1 MTAQAEPTAR
11 DSAVAA
17 RGAPR
22 LSIGVMGASGGELN
36 EEVRVRAYRLGQA
49 IAEHDAVLITG
60 ACPGLPY
67 DAVRGAKA
75 AGGLVIGISPGLS
88 IDEHRGKYH
97 SPVEG
102 FDVLI
107 YTGSGL
113 MGREITNIRSCDI
126 VAIVGG
132 RTGTLGELAIAYDE
146 GRLIGVLT
154 GTGGI
159 TTIIEQIIRVSSK
172 ETGACVLYDD
182 DPVKL
187 VDRLTHVYR
196 TSHARKPS
204 CFCDGP
210 EGEG

>member
-1 MTAQAEPTAR
+1 MKLT
-11 DSAVAA
+11 
-17 RGAPR
+17 
-22 LSIGVMGASGGELN
+22 IGVMGSSGGNLS
-36 EEVRVRAYRLGQA
+36 EEVLRKAYSLGEA
-49 IAEHDAVLITG
+49 IAERDAILITG
-60 ACPGLPY
+60 GCPGLPY
-67 DAVRGAKA
+67 EAVRGAKA
-75 AGGLVIGISPGLS
+75 KGGLVVGISPGLS
-88 IDEHRGKYH
+88 IDDHRGKYA

-126 VAIVGG
+126 VVIIGG

-159 TTIIEQIIRVSSK
+159 TEIVEKILRVSGK

-187 VDRLTHVYR
+187 VDRLIRYYHTEHFR
-196 TSHARKPS
+196 RPS
-204 CFCDGP
+204 CFCDGRAS
-210 EGEG
+210 G

>member
-1 MTAQAEPTAR
+1 M
-11 DSAVAA
+11 
-17 RGAPR
+17 R
-22 LSIGVMGASGGELN
+22 LTIGVMGSSGGNLS
-36 EEVRVRAYRLGQA
+36 EEAGKKAFRLGEA
-49 IAEHDAVLITG
+49 IAGRDAILITG
-60 ACPGLPY
+60 GCPGLPY
-67 DAVRGAKA
+67 EAVRGAKA
-75 AGGLVIGISPGLS
+75 KGGLVVGISPGLS
-88 IDEHRGKYH
+88 IDEHQGKYA

-126 VAIVGG
+126 VVIAGG

-159 TTIIEQIIRVSSK
+159 TAIVETIIRTSGK
-172 ETGACVLYDD
+172 ETGACVIYDD

-187 VDRLTHVYR
+187 VDRLIHYYHTQHF
-196 TSHARKPS
+196 RKPS
-204 CFCDGP
+204 CFCDARA
-210 EGEG
+210 EG

>member
-1 MTAQAEPTAR
+1 M
-11 DSAVAA
+11 
-17 RGAPR
+17 R
-22 LSIGVMGASGGELN
+22 LTIGVMGSSGGSLTED
-36 EEVRVRAYRLGQA
+36 VQQRVYRLGEA
-49 IAEHDAVLITG
+49 IAGRDAILITG
-60 ACPGLPY
+60 GCPGLPY
-67 DAVRGAKA
+67 EAVRGAKA
-75 AGGLVIGISPGLS
+75 KGGLVVGISPGLS
-88 IDEHRGKYH
+88 IDEHRGKYA

-126 VAIVGG
+126 VVIAGG

-154 GTGGI
+154 GSGGI
-159 TTIIEQIIRVSSK
+159 TGIVETIIRTSGK

-187 VDRLTHVYR
+187 VDRLIEYYR
-196 TSHARKPS
+196 TKHYRRPS
-204 CFCDGP
+204 CFCDARA
-210 EGEG
+210 EG

>member
-1 MTAQAEPTAR
+1 MKLT
-11 DSAVAA
+11 
-17 RGAPR
+17 
-22 LSIGVMGASGGELN
+22 IGVMGSSGGNLG
-36 EEVRVRAYRLGQA
+36 EEVLRKAYRLGEA
-49 IAEHDAVLITG
+49 IAERDAILITG
-60 ACPGLPY
+60 GCPGLPY
-67 DAVRGAKA
+67 EAVRGAKA
-75 AGGLVIGISPGLS
+75 GGGLVVGISPGLS
-88 IDEHRGKYH
+88 IDEHRGKYA

-113 MGREITNIRSCDI
+113 MGREVTNIRSCDI
-126 VAIVGG
+126 VVIAGG

-159 TTIIEQIIRVSSK
+159 TEIVEKILRVSGK

-187 VDRLTHVYR
+187 VDRLIHYYHTEHFR
-196 TSHARKPS
+196 RPS
-204 CFCDGP
+204 CFCDGRA
-210 EGEG
+210 EG

>member
-1 MTAQAEPTAR
+1 MKRT
-11 DSAVAA
+11 
-17 RGAPR
+17 
-22 LSIGVMGASGGELN
+22 IGVMGSSGGTLSEDA
-36 EEVRVRAYRLGQA
+36 RRKAYRLGEA
-49 IAEHDAVLITG
+49 IAERDAILITG
-60 ACPGLPY
+60 GCPGLPHE
-67 DAVRGAKA
+67 AVRGAKA
-75 AGGLVIGISPGLS
+75 KGGLVVGISPGLS
-88 IDEHRGKYH
+88 IDEHRGKYA

-126 VAIVGG
+126 VVIAGG

-159 TTIIEQIIRVSSK
+159 TGIVEEILRVSGK
-172 ETGACVLYDD
+172 ETGACVIYDD

-187 VDRLTHVYR
+187 VDRLIHYYKTQHVR
-196 TSHARKPS
+196 RPS
-204 CFCDGP
+204 CFCDARA
-210 EGEG
+210 EG

>member
-1 MTAQAEPTAR
+1 MKLT
-11 DSAVAA
+11 
-17 RGAPR
+17 
-22 LSIGVMGASGGELN
+22 IGVMGSSGGNLG
-36 EEVRVRAYRLGQA
+36 EEVLRKAYRLGEA
-49 IAEHDAVLITG
+49 IAERDAILITG
-60 ACPGLPY
+60 GCPGLPY
-67 DAVRGAKA
+67 EAVRGAKA
-75 AGGLVIGISPGLS
+75 KGALVVGISPGLS
-88 IDEHRGKYH
+88 IDEHRGKYA

-126 VAIVGG
+126 VVIAGG

-159 TTIIEQIIRVSSK
+159 TVIVEEILRVSGK
-172 ETGACVLYDD
+172 ETGASVLYDD

-187 VDRLTHVYR
+187 VDRLIHYYR
-196 TSHARKPS
+196 TEHFRKPS
-204 CFCDGP
+204 CFCDAR
-210 EGEG
+210 GEG

>member
-1 MTAQAEPTAR
+1 MKFT
-11 DSAVAA
+11 
-17 RGAPR
+17 
-22 LSIGVMGASGGELN
+22 IGVMGSSGGDLSED
-36 EEVRVRAYRLGQA
+36 VRHKAYCLRET
-49 IAEHDAVLITG
+49 IAERDAILITG
-60 ACPGLPY
+60 GCPGLPY

-75 AGGLVIGISPGLS
+75 KGGLVVGISPGLS
-88 IDEHRGKYH
+88 IDEHRGKYA

-126 VAIVGG
+126 VVIAGG

-146 GRLIGVLT
+146 GRLIGILT

-159 TTIIEQIIRVSSK
+159 TEIVKDILRVSGK

-187 VDRLTHVYR
+187 VDRLIHYYHTEHFR
-196 TSHARKPS
+196 RPS
-204 CFCDGP
+204 CFCDARA
-210 EGEG
+210 EGSEAAAR

>member
-1 MTAQAEPTAR
+1 M
-11 DSAVAA
+11 
-17 RGAPR
+17 R
-22 LSIGVMGASGGELN
+22 LTIGVMGSRGGSLTED
-36 EEVRVRAYRLGQA
+36 VQQRVYRLGEA
-49 IAEHDAVLITG
+49 IAGRDAILITG
-60 ACPGLPY
+60 GCPGLPY
-67 DAVRGAKA
+67 EAVRGAKA
-75 AGGLVIGISPGLS
+75 KGGLVVGISPGLS
-88 IDEHRGKYH
+88 IDEHRGKYA

-126 VAIVGG
+126 VVIAGG

-154 GTGGI
+154 GSGGI
-159 TTIIEQIIRVSSK
+159 TGIVETIIRTSGK

-187 VDRLTHVYR
+187 VDRLIEYYR
-196 TSHARKPS
+196 TKHYRRPS
-204 CFCDGP
+204 CFCDARA
-210 EGEG
+210 EG

>member
-1 MTAQAEPTAR
+1 MNAH
-11 DSAVAA
+11 AVATMSEHVAMPGAA
-17 RGAPR
+17 RR
-22 LSIGVMGASGGELN
+22 LSIGVMGASGGELPD
-36 EEVRVRAYRLGQA
+36 EVRERCYRLGRA

-75 AGGLVIGISPGLS
+75 AAGLVIGISPGLS
-88 IDEHRGKYH
+88 IEEHRGKYH
-97 SPVEG
+97 SPVDG

-126 VAIVGG
+126 VVIAGG

-159 TTIIEQIIRVSSK
+159 TTLIEQILRVSGK
-172 ETGACVLYDD
+172 KTGACVVYDD

-187 VDRLTHVYR
+187 VDRLINVYR
-196 TSHARKPS
+196 VSHHRKPS
-204 CFCDGP
+204 CFCDGL

>member
-1 MTAQAEPTAR
+1 MKLT
-11 DSAVAA
+11 
-17 RGAPR
+17 
-22 LSIGVMGASGGELN
+22 IGVMGASGGNLTD
-36 EEVRVRAYRLGQA
+36 EVRQRVYRLGEA
-49 IAEHDAVLITG
+49 IADHDAILVTG

-75 AGGLVIGISPGLS
+75 KGGLVVGISPGLS
-88 IDEHRGKYH
+88 IDEHRGKYR

-102 FDVLI
+102 FDLLV

-126 VAIVGG
+126 VVIAGG

-159 TTIIEQIIRVSSK
+159 TVMVEEIIRI
-172 ETGACVLYDD
+172 CQ
-182 DPVKL
+182 
-187 VDRLTHVYR
+187 
-196 TSHARKPS
+196 
-204 CFCDGP
+204 
-210 EGEG
+210 

>member
-1 MTAQAEPTAR
+1 MKLT
-11 DSAVAA
+11 
-17 RGAPR
+17 
-22 LSIGVMGASGGELN
+22 IGVMGSSGGTLSEDA
-36 EEVRVRAYRLGQA
+36 RRKAYRLGEA
-49 IAEHDAVLITG
+49 IAERDAILITG
-60 ACPGLPY
+60 GCPGLPY
-67 DAVRGAKA
+67 EAVRGAKA
-75 AGGLVIGISPGLS
+75 KGGLVVGISPGLS
-88 IDEHRGKYH
+88 IDEHRGKYA

-126 VAIVGG
+126 VVIAGG

-159 TTIIEQIIRVSSK
+159 TGIVETIIRTSGK
-172 ETGACVLYDD
+172 ETGACVIYDD

-187 VDRLTHVYR
+187 VDRLIHYYKTQHVR
-196 TSHARKPS
+196 RPS
-204 CFCDGP
+204 CFCDARA
-210 EGEG
+210 EG

>member
-1 MTAQAEPTAR
+1 MKLT
-11 DSAVAA
+11 
-17 RGAPR
+17 
-22 LSIGVMGASGGELN
+22 IGVMGSSGGDLSEAVL
-36 EEVRVRAYRLGQA
+36 RKAYLLGEA
-49 IAEHDAVLITG
+49 IAERDTILITG

-67 DAVRGAKA
+67 EAVRGAKA
-75 AGGLVIGISPGLS
+75 KGGLVVGISPGLS
-88 IDEHRGKYH
+88 IDEHRGKYA

-126 VAIVGG
+126 VVIAGG

-159 TTIIEQIIRVSSK
+159 TEIVDEILRVSGK
-172 ETGACVLYDD
+172 DTGACVLYDD
-182 DPVKL
+182 DPKRL
-187 VDRLTHVYR
+187 IDRLIEYYR
-196 TSHARKPS
+196 TQHFRRPS
-204 CFCDGP
+204 CFCDARA
-210 EGEG
+210 EG

>member
-1 MTAQAEPTAR
+1 MKLT
-11 DSAVAA
+11 
-17 RGAPR
+17 
-22 LSIGVMGASGGELN
+22 IGVMGSSGGNLS
-36 EEVRVRAYRLGQA
+36 EEVLRKAYSLGEA
-49 IAEHDAVLITG
+49 IAERDAILITG
-60 ACPGLPY
+60 GCPGLPY
-67 DAVRGAKA
+67 EAVRGAKA
-75 AGGLVIGISPGLS
+75 KGGLVVGISPGLS
-88 IDEHRGKYH
+88 IDEHRGKYA

-126 VAIVGG
+126 VVIAGG

-159 TTIIEQIIRVSSK
+159 TEIVEKILRVSGK

-187 VDRLTHVYR
+187 VDRLIHYYHTEHFR
-196 TSHARKPS
+196 RPS
-204 CFCDGP
+204 CFCDGRAS
-210 EGEG
+210 G

>member
-1 MTAQAEPTAR
+1 MK
-11 DSAVAA
+11 
-17 RGAPR
+17 
-22 LSIGVMGASGGELN
+22 LMIGVMGSSGGNLG
-36 EEVRVRAYRLGQA
+36 EEVLRKAYSLGEA
-49 IAEHDAVLITG
+49 IAERDAILITG
-60 ACPGLPY
+60 GCPGLPY
-67 DAVRGAKA
+67 EAVRGAKA
-75 AGGLVIGISPGLS
+75 KGGLVVGISPGLS
-88 IDEHRGKYH
+88 IDEHRGKYA

-113 MGREITNIRSCDI
+113 MGREVTNIRSCDI
-126 VAIVGG
+126 VVIAGG

-159 TTIIEQIIRVSSK
+159 TEIVEEILRVSGK

-187 VDRLTHVYR
+187 VDRLIRYYHTEHFR
-196 TSHARKPS
+196 RSS
-204 CFCDGP
+204 CFCDAR
-210 EGEG
+210 GEG